1 MTRASIVATLMAAL
15 ILPLSPASADTER
28 VAYRPQSCASAAQ
41 NGSAARQV
49 LEHVNA
55 QRRSQGLSPVRLSG
69 RLDKVAQMHAC
80 DMASQG
86 RYTHVGSDG
95 SDLSQ
100 RLRRGGYKFRLG
112 AENTARGFDS
122 SSRVVNFW
130 MNSTYHRA
138 NILQARATEM
148 GVGVIQPVGD
158 RPYWVLVLAA
168 PRR

>member
-1 MTRASIVATLMAAL
+1 MTRASLAAALMAAL
-15 ILPLSPASADTER
+15 LFPLNPASADTER
-28 VAYRPQSCASAAQ
+28 VAYRPSGCASAAQ
-41 NGSAARQV
+41 ATSAARQV
-49 LEHVNA
+49 LAHVNA
-55 QRRSQGLSPVRLSG
+55 QRRAKGLSPVRLSG
-69 RLDKVAQMHAC
+69 RLDKVAQAHAC
-80 DMASQG
+80 DMAAQR

-100 RLRRGGYKFRLG
+100 RLRRGGYRFRLG

-122 SSRVVNFW
+122 SDRVVNFW

-138 NILQARATEM
+138 NILQASATEM
-148 GVGVIQPVGD
+148 GVGLTQPNGD